1 MTGLT
6 RRELLL
12 HALPLGIASIACVR
26 AAHAAGACVSPESE
40 PLRAS
45 LNYTAAAAD
54 AAAAC
59 AHCAFFTAD
68 AAGGACGQCT
78 ILGGSVDRTGHCDS
92 FSPPS

>member
-1 MTGLT
+1 MTGLA

-12 HALPLGIASIACVR
+12 RTLPLGVAGIACAR
-26 AAHAAGACVSPESE
+26 AARAADTCVNADSE

-45 LNYTAAAAD
+45 LNYTATAAD
-54 AAAAC
+54 PAAAC

-68 AAGGACGQCT
+68 PAGGACGQCT
-78 ILGGSVDRTGHCDS
+78 ILGGAVDRTGHCDS